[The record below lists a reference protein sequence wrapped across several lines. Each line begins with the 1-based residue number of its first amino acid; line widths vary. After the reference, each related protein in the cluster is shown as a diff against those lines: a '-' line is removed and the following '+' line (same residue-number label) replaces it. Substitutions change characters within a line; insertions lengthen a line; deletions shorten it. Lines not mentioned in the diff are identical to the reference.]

1 LIVYD
6 SLGVRRVINADTTL
20 TRLGGSLIPKP
31 GLEVMKEAAASFVD
45 MFELQQQVGRRLAA
59 LTHVES
65 LAQKIGVDAGQTH
78 QFSQKM
84 SQMYN

>member
-1 LIVYD
+1 
-6 SLGVRRVINADTTL
+6 
-20 TRLGGSLIPKP
+20 
-31 GLEVMKEAAASFVD
+31 MKQAAASFVD
-45 MFELQQQVGRRLAA
+45 MFELQQQLGRRLAA